1 MKLILLA
8 DFLSKYEISR
18 KIDSLNDKFNSL
30 VDKYIGNGIG
40 ASIIVLLFVIIAAV
54 IVGKFSKK
62 QNYSFSSIL
71 FFSLLYILGGGF
83 MNMIKND
90 EIEILED
97 SVENVKISNNF
108 SNTIKIKHINHRI
121 QIYLNYIHY
130 NKPSFY
136 LLKS

>member
-40 ASIIVLLFVIIAAV
+40 SSFIVLLFVIIAAV

-62 QNYSFSSIL
+62 
-71 FFSLLYILGGGF
+71 
-83 MNMIKND
+83 
-90 EIEILED
+90 
-97 SVENVKISNNF
+97 
-108 SNTIKIKHINHRI
+108 
-121 QIYLNYIHY
+121 
-130 NKPSFY
+130 
-136 LLKS
+136 

>member
-54 IVGKFSKK
+54 IVGKFS
-62 QNYSFSSIL
+62 
-71 FFSLLYILGGGF
+71 LLYILSGGF

-97 SVENVKISNNF
+97 SVENVKISNRKSSTR
-108 SNTIKIKHINHRI
+108 SNR
-121 QIYLNYIHY
+121 QYFYVLFLFLLLLFALIYMCITL
-130 NKPSFY
+130 
-136 LLKS
+136 